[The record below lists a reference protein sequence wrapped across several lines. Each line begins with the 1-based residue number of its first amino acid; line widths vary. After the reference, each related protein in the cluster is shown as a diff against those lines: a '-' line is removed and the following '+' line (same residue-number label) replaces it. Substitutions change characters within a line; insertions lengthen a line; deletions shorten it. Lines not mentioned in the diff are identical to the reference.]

1 MDGEQEAHVCTG
13 EALTEQRGQGGAGS
27 RFQACKGFNI
37 SDFYWH
43 APLYEPPDFTSREFG
58 FRFARDPENMHRHK
72 AFPSLQKLRVYC
84 IETTPDH
91 VYFSSSKYSDPSAYP
106 MEKLKQGWCGS
117 DLVFDIDYDHLLNP
131 KKRNL
136 KEARRQSEKLITI
149 LRDCFGF
156 KEILHVDSG
165 SRGFHVHVHDKCVQK
180 LSNPERREISD
191 FFSHY
196 KVGRH
201 GGRIV
206 NPNWVEID
214 TVVTTDFTRLIR
226 LPGSLNVKRDPDSQ
240 SIVSQRQCDII
251 GGA

>member
-1 MDGEQEAHVCTG
+1 MNSLA
-13 EALTEQRGQGGAGS
+13 
-27 RFQACKGFNI
+27 I
-37 SDFYWH
+37 SDFYCG
-43 APLYEPPDFTSREFG
+43 AKLYQPPFFELREFG
-58 FRFARDPENMHRHK
+58 FRFANDPENMHRHK

-84 IETTPDH
+84 IETAPDH
-91 VYFSSSKYSDPSAYP
+91 VYFSASKYEDPAAYP
-106 MEKLKQGWCGS
+106 MEDKKRGWRES

-136 KEARRQSEKLITI
+136 KEARKQSEKLIDI

-156 KEILHVDSG
+156 TEILHVDSG
-165 SRGFHVHVHDKCVQK
+165 SRGFHAHVHDKCVQK

-196 KVGRH
+196 KVGYQGR
-201 GGRIV
+201 RIV

-226 LPGSLNVKRDPDSQ
+226 LPGSLNVKRNPDSHA
-240 SIVSQRQCDII
+240 IVSQRQCAII
-251 GGA
+251 EGT